1 MATPKNPSGQQGT
14 PTTEGLN
21 AESANP
27 AWLNALGELLDKI
40 DPKDSEKAL
49 KDLEEFIHG
58 DSTWAQVQGIP
69 QQLLVDVA
77 ERGYL
82 KFKSGRF
89 KEAEILFKGLSILD
103 HKTAYYHTALGA
115 IYQKQENYLDALA
128 EYTVAAELDPEDTTA
143 FVNRGEIYYML
154 GLEDE
159 PMQDF
164 ESAIKLD
171 PEGKDPWANRARFLK
186 KQFLEELAE
195 SAPRNSGES
204 QGVSDG

>member
-1 MATPKNPSGQQGT
+1 MVTPKNPSGSL
-14 PTTEGLN
+14 TE
-21 AESANP
+21 P
-27 AWLNALGELLDKI
+27 ASQAPNGDSSSPPWLSALGELLDKI

-49 KDLEEFIHG
+49 KDLEEFING

-82 KFKSGRF
+82 KFKSSRF

-143 FVNRGEIYYML
+143 YANRGEIYYLL
-154 GLEDE
+154 GLEAE
-159 PMQDF
+159 PLQDF

-186 KQFLEELAE
+186 KQLLEEIAE
-195 SAPRNSGES
+195 IDAAEAANKS
-204 QGVSDG
+204 